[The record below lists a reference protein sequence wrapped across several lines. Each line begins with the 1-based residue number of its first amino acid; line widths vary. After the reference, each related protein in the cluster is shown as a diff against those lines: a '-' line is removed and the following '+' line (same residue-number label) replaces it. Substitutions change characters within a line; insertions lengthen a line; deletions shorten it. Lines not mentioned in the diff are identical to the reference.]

1 MVQKFKRILLS
12 PWTIAVLSPI
22 ITTSIVAII
31 KGINFIDAIKY
42 IINIIKIV
50 LDYKISVKTIAII
63 IILLY
68 IVLRIYIKI
77 LELKEEGKPK
87 WLNYTQDIYKGWH
100 FKWEYTKGYDTYSIK
115 NLRPICECGCGLSIK
130 ERHHNTYYSNGV
142 LVCPK
147 CDRTYNSID
156 EEIISDFKTIL
167 SHNIE
172 TNNYST
178 EYNIS

>member
-1 MVQKFKRILLS
+1 MVQKFKKILLS
-12 PWTIAVLSPI
+12 PWVIAVLSPI

-42 IINIIKIV
+42 IVNIIKIV
-50 LDYKISVKTIAII
+50 LDYKISVKIIAI

-87 WLNYTQDIYKGWH
+87 WLKYTQDIYKGWH
-100 FKWEYTKGYDTYSIK
+100 FKWEYSKGYDTYSIK
-115 NLRPICECGCGLSIK
+115 NLRLICEYGCGLSIK
-130 ERHHNTYYSNGV
+130 GRHYSTYYSNGV

-172 TNNYST
+172 TNNYNT